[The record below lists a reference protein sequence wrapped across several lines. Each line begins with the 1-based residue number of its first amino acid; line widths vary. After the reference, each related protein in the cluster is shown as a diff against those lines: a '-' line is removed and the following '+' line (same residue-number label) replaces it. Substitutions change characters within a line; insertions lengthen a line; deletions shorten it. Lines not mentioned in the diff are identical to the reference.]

1 MSEVVIIGAGLS
13 GLTAAYAL
21 SKSGISTLILEGRD
35 RFGGRI
41 HSLDGPIEMGA
52 TWFGQQHVTLIK
64 LLEEI
69 GITSFEQHTK
79 GKISF
84 DPGQKATLQYFDYPQ
99 GQAPSFRIKEGTS
112 TLLQH
117 LKSKA
122 TASSIKYNLNV
133 TGLHLI
139 DDTIQILTEEG
150 EVFTSSIVINT
161 IPSQLFASTI
171 NIEPNIDKE
180 RRELMSQTHTWMGES
195 IKFAFGY
202 TVPFWKEKGLS
213 GMGFSQSGVIQEV
226 HDHSNFEN
234 NFFALKGFLNPDLV
248 NLNQEDRKKLVI
260 DSMVKLFGEEAKSF
274 ISYHESVWLNEKF
287 TSNGE
292 SPYLA
297 PHQNN
302 GHSLL
307 AKPLLNGRLIM
318 AGSETSSS
326 FPGYMDGAVNSGLRA
341 ANEVIQMVNSGK

>member
-1 MSEVVIIGAGLS
+1 MSEVIIIGAGLS
-13 GLTAAYAL
+13 GLTAAYEL
-21 SKSGISTLILEGRD
+21 SKSGISTIILEGRE
-35 RFGGRI
+35 RIGGRI
-41 HSLDGPIEMGA
+41 HSLNGPIEMGA

-64 LLEEI
+64 LLEELSI
-69 GITSFEQHTK
+69 SSFEQNTK

-84 DPGQKATLQYFDYPQ
+84 DPGQKAGLQYFDYPQ
-99 GQAPSFRIKEGTS
+99 GQAPSYRIRGGTS
-112 TLLQH
+112 ALIQK
-117 LKSKA
+117 LKSKS
-122 TASSIKYNLNV
+122 TTSSIKYNLNF
-133 TGLHLI
+133 TGLRSI

-150 EVFTSSIVINT
+150 EVFTTSIVINT
-161 IPSQLFASTI
+161 IPNQLFASTI

-195 IKFAFGY
+195 IKFALNY
-202 TVPFWKEKGLS
+202 TRPFWKEKGLS

-234 NFFALKGFLNPDLV
+234 NFFVLKGFLNPDLV
-248 NLNQEDRKKLVI
+248 NLNQAQRKELVI
-260 DSMVKLFGEEAKSF
+260 DSMIKLFGEEAKTF

-292 SPYLA
+292 SSYLA

-341 ANEVIQMVNSGK
+341 AKEAIQKVNLGK

>member
-13 GLTAAYAL
+13 GLTAAYEL

-35 RFGGRI
+35 RIGGRI

-52 TWFGQQHVTLIK
+52 TWFGQQHITLIK
-64 LLEEI
+64 LLEEL
-69 GITSFEQHTK
+69 GITSFEQNTK

-84 DPGQKATLQYFDYPQ
+84 DPGQKANLQYFDYPQ
-99 GQAPSFRIKEGTS
+99 GQAPSYRIKGGSS
-112 TLLQH
+112 TLLQN

-122 TASSIKYNLNV
+122 TASRMIYNLNV
-133 TGLHLI
+133 TGLRSI
-139 DDTIQILTEEG
+139 DDNIQVLTREG
-150 EVFTSSIVINT
+150 EVLASSIVVNT
-161 IPSQLFASTI
+161 IPNQLFASTI
-171 NIEPNIDKE
+171 NIEPNIDKD
-180 RRELMSQTHTWMGES
+180 RRELMLQTHTWMGES
-195 IKFAFGY
+195 IKFAFSY
-202 TVPFWKEKGLS
+202 AEPFWKGKGLS

-226 HDHSNFEN
+226 HDHSSFEN

-248 NLNQEDRKKLVI
+248 NLDQEERKELVI

-274 ISYHESVWLNEKF
+274 VSYKESLWLNEKL
-287 TSNGE
+287 TSTGE
-292 SPYLA
+292 SPSLA

-302 GHSLL
+302 GHPLL
-307 AKPLLNGRLIM
+307 AIPLLNGRLIM

-341 ANEVIQMVNSGK
+341 AREVIQIVNSGK